1 MSKLTISE
9 ALTRLED
16 GNWHEVA
23 FVTADINKNEGG
35 KIVRIPKCKIIA
47 HNNLRKSDEGLVT
60 LNAHARKSQN
70 HHVNATRNLTL
81 ENNMMRKMHI
91 YLLFSIDKM
100 AVL

>member
-1 MSKLTISE
+1 MNKLTLQE

-16 GNWHEVA
+16 GKWHEVA
-23 FVTADINKNEGG
+23 YLSADVNKKDGG
-35 KIVRIPKCKIIA
+35 KIVRIPSCKIIN
-47 HNNLRKSDEGLVT
+47 HTNLKKSDEGLVS

-70 HHVNATRNLTL
+70 HHLNATRNLTL
-81 ENNMMRKMHI
+81 KNDLMRKMHI